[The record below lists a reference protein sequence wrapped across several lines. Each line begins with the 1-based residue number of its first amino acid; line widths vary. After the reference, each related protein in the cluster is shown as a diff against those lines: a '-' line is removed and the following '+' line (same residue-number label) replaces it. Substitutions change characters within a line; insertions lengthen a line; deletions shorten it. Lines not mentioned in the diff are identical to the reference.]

1 MHFRF
6 VFLKC
11 KGVGPDRITFGGA
24 TFCESP
30 FLSSDGCDKCEKAD
44 KCEPKNGIFG
54 PFEHIFWFKFLIFG
68 RSPPTPNFNGFTTKI
83 PENACLRRARLR
95 KKFAYSSPSN

>member
-1 MHFRF
+1 M
-6 VFLKC
+6 
-11 KGVGPDRITFGGA
+11 
-24 TFCESP
+24 ESVN
-30 FLSSDGCDKCEKAD
+30 SDGFDKCEKAD

-95 KKFAYSSPSN
+95 KKLACSSPSN